1 MFEDSDGGELQLV
14 LRRILQ
20 LVFVLAGICVVTFLL
35 VHMVPGDPAR
45 VIAGDR
51 ANPETIEAIRKSFGL
66 DQPLWQQ
73 FVTYAGNLLSGDIGQ
88 SMRYKRPV
96 TALIGQYIWPTL
108 FLTGYVICLAVP
120 PALALAIAS
129 ARKPGGLADQIIRLV
144 GIAGMAIPVF
154 WLGIMMSR
162 FFGVALGWF
171 PVSGYGKTFFEHL
184 HHLFLPALSTA
195 IWMVPVLIQSL
206 RAALIEKAGADFVT
220 AARAQGA
227 GEREI
232 FWRTILPNAVLPTL
246 NLFGVIIAFLIGG
259 TIIVE
264 TVYAVPGLGSLMI
277 NALLARDYHVVQG
290 LTLMFAVTTVGVTFV
305 VDLLSALIDPRA
317 RL

>member
-1 MFEDSDGGELQLV
+1 MRVIVRRVLQL
-14 LRRILQ
+14 L
-20 LVFVLAGICVVTFLL
+20 FVLAGIGVVTFLL
-35 VHMVPGDPAR
+35 VHLVPGDPAR

-51 ANPETIEAIRKSFGL
+51 ASPETIEAIRQRFGL
-66 DQPLWQQ
+66 DQPLWRQ
-73 FVTYAGNLLSGDIGQ
+73 FVTYAGNLLSGDLGQ
-88 SMRYKRPV
+88 SLRYKRPV
-96 TALIGQYIWPTL
+96 VALIEQYIWPTL

-120 PALALAIAS
+120 PSVALAVAS
-129 ARKPGGLADQIIRLV
+129 ARRPGSLADQAIRFIGV
-144 GIAGMAIPVF
+144 AGMAIPVF

-162 FFGVALGWF
+162 FFGVSLGWF
-171 PVSGYGKTFFEHL
+171 PVSGYGKTFLQHL

-195 IWMVPVLIQSL
+195 IWMVPVLVQSL
-206 RAALIEKAGADFVT
+206 RAALIEKSSADFAT

-227 GEREI
+227 SEREI

-259 TIIVE
+259 TIVVE

-277 NALLARDYHVVQG
+277 SSLLARDYHVVQG
-290 LTLMFAVTTVGVTFV
+290 LTLMFAVTTVMVTFV
-305 VDLLSALIDPRA
+305 VDLLSAAIDPRA

>member
-1 MFEDSDGGELQLV
+1 MQIV
-14 LRRILQ
+14 VRRILQ
-20 LVFVLAGICVVTFLL
+20 LVLVLIGICVVTFLL

-51 ANPETIEAIRKSFGL
+51 AKPETIEAIRRSFGL
-66 DQPLWQQ
+66 DKPLWQQ
-73 FVTYAGNLLSGDIGQ
+73 FVTYAGNLLTGDIGQ
-88 SMRYKRPV
+88 SLKYKRPV
-96 TALIGQYIWPTL
+96 SALIAQYMWPTL

-120 PALALAIAS
+120 PSVILAIAS
-129 ARKPGGLADQIIRLV
+129 ARKPGGVADQLIRFIGV
-144 GIAGMAIPVF
+144 AGMAIPVF

-171 PVSGYGKTFFEHL
+171 PVSGYGKTFLEHL

-195 IWMVPVLIQSL
+195 IWMVPVLVQSL
-206 RAALIEKAGADFVT
+206 RAALIEKASADFVT

-246 NLFGVIIAFLIGG
+246 NLFGVIVAFLIGG
-259 TIIVE
+259 TIVVE

-277 NALLARDYHVVQG
+277 NSLLGRDYHVVQG

-305 VDLLSALIDPRA
+305 VDLVSALIDPRA

>member
-1 MFEDSDGGELQLV
+1 LQLV
-14 LRRILQ
+14 FKRILQ
-20 LVFVLAGICVVTFLL
+20 LIFVLAGICVVTFLL
-35 VHMVPGDPAR
+35 VHLVPGDPAR
-45 VIAGDR
+45 IIAGDR
-51 ANPETIEAIRKSFGL
+51 ASPETIEAIRHSFGL
-66 DQPLWQQ
+66 DQPLWRQ
-73 FVTYAGNLLSGDIGQ
+73 FATYAGNLLQGDIGQ
-88 SMRYKRPV
+88 SLRYKRPV
-96 TALIGQYIWPTL
+96 VSLIGQFIWPTL
-108 FLTGYVICLAVP
+108 FLTAYVICLAVP
-120 PALALAIAS
+120 PSVALAIAS
-129 ARKPGGLADQIIRLV
+129 ARKPGGIADQLIRFI

-171 PVSGYGKTFFEHL
+171 PVSGYGKTFVEHL

-206 RAALIEKAGADFVT
+206 RAALIEKASADFVT

-246 NLFGVIIAFLIGG
+246 NLFGVIVAFLIGG
-259 TIIVE
+259 TIVVE
-264 TVYAVPGLGSLMI
+264 IVYAVPGLGSLMI

-305 VDLLSALIDPRA
+305 VDLISALIDPRA

>member
-1 MFEDSDGGELQLV
+1 MQIV
-14 LRRILQ
+14 LKRILQ
-20 LVFVLAGICVVTFLL
+20 LVFVLLGICVVTFLL

-96 TALIGQYIWPTL
+96 TALIGQFIWPTL

-129 ARKPGGLADQIIRLV
+129 ARKPGGLADQIIRIV

-171 PVSGYGKTFFEHL
+171 PVSGYGKTFVDHL

>member
-1 MFEDSDGGELQLV
+1 MQLV
-14 LRRILQ
+14 AKRTLQ
-20 LVFVLAGICVVTFLL
+20 LVFVLVGICVITFLL

-45 VIAGDR
+45 IIAGDR
-51 ANPETIEAIRKSFGL
+51 ANAETIEAIRKSFGL
-66 DQPLWQQ
+66 NQPLWRQ
-73 FVTYAGNLLSGDIGQ
+73 FLTYAGNLLQGDIGE

-96 TALIGQYIWPTL
+96 ATLIGQFVWPTL
-108 FLTGYVICLAVP
+108 FLTGYVVCLAVP
-120 PALALAIAS
+120 PSVALAIAS
-129 ARKPGGLADQIIRLV
+129 ARKPGGVADQIIRFI

-171 PVSGYGKTFFEHL
+171 PVSGYGKTFIQHL

-195 IWMVPVLIQSL
+195 IWMVPVLVQSL
-206 RAALIEKAGADFVT
+206 RAALIEKAGADFVV

-227 GEREI
+227 SEREI

-259 TIIVE
+259 TIVVE
-264 TVYAVPGLGSLMI
+264 AVYAVPGLGSLMI

-290 LTLMFAVTTVGVTFV
+290 LTLMFAVTTVAVTFV
-305 VDLLSALIDPRA
+305 VDLLSALIDPRV

>member
-1 MFEDSDGGELQLV
+1 MRVIVRRVLQL
-14 LRRILQ
+14 L
-20 LVFVLAGICVVTFLL
+20 FVLAGIGVVAFLL
-35 VHMVPGDPAR
+35 VHLVPGDPAR

-51 ANPETIEAIRKSFGL
+51 ASPETIEAIRQRFGL
-66 DQPLWQQ
+66 DQPLWRQ
-73 FVTYAGNLLSGDIGQ
+73 FVTYAGNLLSGDLGQ
-88 SMRYKRPV
+88 SLRYKRPV
-96 TALIGQYIWPTL
+96 VALIEQYIWPTL

-120 PALALAIAS
+120 PSVALAVAS
-129 ARKPGGLADQIIRLV
+129 ARRPGSLADQAIRFIGV
-144 GIAGMAIPVF
+144 AGMAIPVF

-162 FFGVALGWF
+162 FFGVSLGWF
-171 PVSGYGKTFFEHL
+171 PVSGYGKTFLQHL

-195 IWMVPVLIQSL
+195 IWMVPVLVQSL
-206 RAALIEKAGADFVT
+206 RAALIEKSSADFAT

-227 GEREI
+227 SEREI

-259 TIIVE
+259 TIVVE

-277 NALLARDYHVVQG
+277 SSLLARDYHVVQG
-290 LTLMFAVTTVGVTFV
+290 LTLMFAVTTVMVTFV
-305 VDLLSALIDPRA
+305 VDLLSAAIDPRA

>member
-1 MFEDSDGGELQLV
+1 LRVV
-14 LRRILQ
+14 LKRIFQ
-20 LVFVLAGICVVTFLL
+20 LVFVLIGICVVTFLL

-51 ANPETIEAIRKSFGL
+51 ASPETIEAIRQRFGL
-66 DQPLWQQ
+66 DLPLWQQ
-73 FVTYAGNLLSGDIGQ
+73 FVTYAGNLLNGDIGQ

-96 TALIGQYIWPTL
+96 AALIGQFIWPTL

-120 PALALAIAS
+120 PSIALAIAS
-129 ARKPGGLADQIIRLV
+129 ARKPGGIADQLIRFF

-162 FFGVALGWF
+162 FFGVSLGWF
-171 PVSGYGKTFFEHL
+171 PVSGYGKTFVDHL

-195 IWMVPVLIQSL
+195 IWMVPVLVQSL
-206 RAALIEKAGADFVT
+206 RAALIEKSAADFVT

-232 FWRTILPNAVLPTL
+232 FWRTILPNAILPTL
-246 NLFGVIIAFLIGG
+246 NLFGVIVAFLIGG

-264 TVYAVPGLGSLMI
+264 TVYAVPGLGSLMV
-277 NALLARDYHVVQG
+277 NSLLARDYHVVQG
-290 LTLMFAVTTVGVTFV
+290 LTLMFAMTTVMVTFV
-305 VDLLSALIDPRA
+305 VDLISVAIDPRA

>member
-1 MFEDSDGGELQLV
+1 MRVV
-14 LRRILQ
+14 LKRIFQ
-20 LVFVLAGICVVTFLL
+20 LVFVLIGICVVTFLL

-51 ANPETIEAIRKSFGL
+51 ASPETIEAIRQRFGL
-66 DQPLWQQ
+66 DLPLWQQ
-73 FVTYAGNLLSGDIGQ
+73 FVTYAGNLLNGDIGQ

-96 TALIGQYIWPTL
+96 AALIGQFIWPTL

-120 PALALAIAS
+120 PSIALAIAS
-129 ARKPGGLADQIIRLV
+129 ARKPGGIADQLIRFF

-162 FFGVALGWF
+162 FFGVSLGWF
-171 PVSGYGKTFFEHL
+171 PVSGYGKTFVDHL

-195 IWMVPVLIQSL
+195 IWMVPVLVQSL
-206 RAALIEKAGADFVT
+206 RAALIEKSAADFVT

-232 FWRTILPNAVLPTL
+232 FWRTILPNAILPTL
-246 NLFGVIIAFLIGG
+246 NLFGVIVSFLIGG

-264 TVYAVPGLGSLMI
+264 TVYAVPGLGSLMV
-277 NALLARDYHVVQG
+277 NSLLARDYHVVQG
-290 LTLMFAVTTVGVTFV
+290 LTLMFAMTTVMVTFV
-305 VDLLSALIDPRA
+305 VDLISVAIDPRA

>member
-1 MFEDSDGGELQLV
+1 LQLV
-14 LRRILQ
+14 FKRILQ
-20 LVFVLAGICVVTFLL
+20 LIFVLAGICVVTFLL
-35 VHMVPGDPAR
+35 VHLVPGDPAR
-45 VIAGDR
+45 IIAGDR
-51 ANPETIEAIRKSFGL
+51 ASPETIEAIRHSFGL
-66 DQPLWQQ
+66 DQPLWRQ
-73 FVTYAGNLLSGDIGQ
+73 FATYAGNLLQGDIGQ
-88 SMRYKRPV
+88 SLRYKRPV
-96 TALIGQYIWPTL
+96 ISLIGQFIWPTL
-108 FLTGYVICLAVP
+108 FLTAYVICLAVP
-120 PALALAIAS
+120 PSVALAIAS
-129 ARKPGGLADQIIRLV
+129 ARKPGGIADQLIRFI

-171 PVSGYGKTFFEHL
+171 PVSGYGKTFVEHL

-206 RAALIEKAGADFVT
+206 RAALIEKASADFVT

-227 GEREI
+227 GEREV

-246 NLFGVIIAFLIGG
+246 NLFGVIVAFLIGG
-259 TIIVE
+259 TIVVE
-264 TVYAVPGLGSLMI
+264 IVYAVPGLGSLMI

>member
-1 MFEDSDGGELQLV
+1 MRVV
-14 LRRILQ
+14 LKRILQ
-20 LVFVLAGICVVTFLL
+20 LIFVLIGICVVTFLL

-51 ANPETIEAIRKSFGL
+51 ASPETIEAIRQRFGL
-66 DQPLWQQ
+66 DLPLWQQ
-73 FVTYAGNLLSGDIGQ
+73 FVTYAGNLLSGDIGL

-96 TALIGQYIWPTL
+96 VDLIAQFIWPTL

-120 PALALAIAS
+120 PAVALAIAS
-129 ARKPGGLADQIIRLV
+129 ARKPGGVADQLIRFF

-162 FFGVALGWF
+162 FFGVSLGWF
-171 PVSGYGKTFFEHL
+171 PVSGYGKTFVDHL

-195 IWMVPVLIQSL
+195 IWMVPVLVQSL
-206 RAALIEKAGADFVT
+206 RAALIEKSAADFVT

-232 FWRTILPNAVLPTL
+232 FWRTVLPNAILPTL
-246 NLFGVIIAFLIGG
+246 NLFGVIVAFLIGG

-264 TVYAVPGLGSLMI
+264 TVYAVPGLGSLMV
-277 NALLARDYHVVQG
+277 NSLLARDYHVVQG
-290 LTLMFAVTTVGVTFV
+290 LTLMFAVTTVMVTFI
-305 VDLLSALIDPRA
+305 VDLISVAIDPRA